1 VSDQE
6 QEEREEEIAPEEHAW
21 ETPEPEEMYIRAKRE
36 GENRLQ
42 RPISEICST
51 ALAAGFDIVAGVTV
65 MAIIAHLVSGHF
77 GREVGHL
84 IGSIGFGIGFVYLIA
99 GRAELFTENFLVPI
113 AGLDHRD
120 GSSWRNLARLWI
132 LSPIFNLLGGA
143 IVIVI
148 LTTHGVLPSGTGV
161 AVTEI
166 SSTLHRNHVLSL
178 FMGAVFAGAL
188 ITAMTW
194 YIEGNVKMHV
204 RVTVAW
210 TAGFILA
217 LGGFNHVIVVTLELF
232 YGIRFGDDIP
242 WIFLL
247 GNFGIATLGNMIGGI
262 GLVTLNRFTQATA
275 RLRAQG

>member
-1 VSDQE
+1 MSHARA
-6 QEEREEEIAPEEHAW
+6 EERAPVELEW
-21 ETPEPEEMYIRAKRE
+21 EVPEPEEMYIRTKRE
-36 GENRLQ
+36 GEKRLR
-42 RPISEICST
+42 RPIAEIAST
-51 ALAAGFDIVAGVTV
+51 ALAAGFDIVAGITA
-65 MAIIAHLVSGHF
+65 MAIVAHLLTGAF

-84 IGSIGFGIGFVYLIA
+84 GGSIAFGIGFVFLIV

-113 AGLDHRD
+113 AGLNRRD
-120 GSSWRNLARLWI
+120 RGSWAGLARLWI
-132 LSPIFNLLGGA
+132 LSPIFNLIGGV
-143 IVIVI
+143 IVILI
-148 LTTHGVLPSGTGV
+148 LTTHGVLPTGTGV
-161 AVTEI
+161 AVTEL

-178 FMGAVFAGAL
+178 FMSAIFAGAL

-204 RVTVAW
+204 RLTVAW
-210 TAGFILA
+210 IAGTLLA

-247 GNFGIATLGNMIGGI
+247 GNFGIAALGNMIGGI

-275 RLRAQG
+275 GSGD

>member
-1 VSDQE
+1 VSE
-6 QEEREEEIAPEEHAW
+6 NEEEREDEQAPEEHEW
-21 ETPEPEEMYIRAKRE
+21 EVPEPEEMYVRAKRE
-36 GENRLQ
+36 GESRLE
-42 RPISEICST
+42 RPVSEIVST
-51 ALAAGFDIVAGVTV
+51 ALAAGFDIVVGVTAMV
-65 MAIIAHLVSGHF
+65 VVAHLLTAQF

-84 IGSIGFGIGFVYLIA
+84 FGSVAFGIGFVYLIV

-120 GSSWRNLARLWI
+120 GSSWKNLLRLWI
-132 LSPIFNLLGGA
+132 LSPIFNVVGGA
-143 IVIVI
+143 IVVLI

-161 AVTEI
+161 AVTEL
-166 SSTLHRNHVLSL
+166 SSTVHRNHTLAL
-178 FMGAVFAGAL
+178 FMSAVFAGGL

-217 LGGFNHVIVVTLELF
+217 LGGFNHVVVITLELF
-232 YGIRFGDDIP
+232 YGIRMGDDIP

-247 GNFGIATLGNMIGGI
+247 GNFGLATLGNMVGGI
-262 GLVTLNRFTQATA
+262 GLITLNRFTQATA
-275 RLRAQG
+275 RQRANG